1 MCVPTYI
8 FHILIMQ
15 HWIRLEIHQ
24 NILIE
29 QLRLVLNPQDG
40 SYMPTQVAIMA
51 GNSVSEL
58 SEIKTVPVPVTS
70 SNQVL
75 LTGQSQYHKVIEIH
89 IRACKGSR
97 IDVRIR
103 GIRVVGRL
111 GLNEDELAA
120 SFSFLTLDAE
130 EDHSKH
136 KHFGSFA
143 PGRRDY
149 ELPNKVYGWG
159 LNDKGQLGYDN
170 REDTKTTT
178 PTELF
183 ALSKIHPIQLV
194 AGSRCTFAVTSDG
207 KVFACGAGSNGQL
220 GLGHSFNVIQPRQ
233 ITSLSQYVVR
243 KVTTHSSGGHV
254 LALTVDGKIFSW
266 GDGECGQLGH
276 GNTKLVKYILY
287 LMITSEILYRN
298 TIIIFISACV

>member
-1 MCVPTYI
+1 MRVPTYI
-8 FHILIMQ
+8 FHILITQ

-58 SEIKTVPVPVTS
+58 SEIKTVPVPVIS

-89 IRACKGSR
+89 IRACKGSG

-287 LMITSEILYRN
+287 LIITSEILYRN

>member
-1 MCVPTYI
+1 
-8 FHILIMQ
+8 
-15 HWIRLEIHQ
+15 
-24 NILIE
+24 
-29 QLRLVLNPQDG
+29 
-40 SYMPTQVAIMA
+40 MPTQIAVMA
-51 GNSVSEL
+51 GNAVGEL
-58 SEIKTVPVPVTS
+58 MELKTVPVPVST

-75 LTGQSQYHKVIEIH
+75 LTSQSQYHKVIEIH
-89 IRACKGSR
+89 IKACKGSG

-136 KHFGSFA
+136 KHYSSFVS
-143 PGRRDY
+143 GRRDY
-149 ELPNKVYGWG
+149 EFPNKVYGWG
-159 LNDKGQLGYDN
+159 LNDKGQLGFDSE
-170 REDTKTTT
+170 EDIKVTT

-183 ALSKIHPIQLV
+183 ILSKTHPVQLV

-207 KVFACGAGSNGQL
+207 KVFACGAGDNGRL
-220 GLGHSFNVIQPRQ
+220 GLGHSFNIVQPRQ
-233 ITSLSQYVVR
+233 VTSLSQYVVR
-243 KVTTHSSGGHV
+243 KVTTHSCGGHV

-276 GNTKLVKYILY
+276 GNTKLVK
-287 LMITSEILYRN
+287 
-298 TIIIFISACV
+298 